1 MAGITIARPASSEYV
16 PYFARYVDLVPEGD
30 ILDLLRR
37 QVDETAA
44 LVGKLSDRDADHRYA
59 DGKWSLKEV
68 MGHLVDA
75 ERIFLYRAVCFAR
88 GEPHDLPGWDENEY
102 VARAKFGA
110 RRLADLVAELRT
122 ARADAVSFFSGLDAE
137 ELMRKGSANKREYTV
152 RAIAYVAAGHER
164 HHGNI
169 IRERYLPGL
178 TRQ

>member
-1 MAGITIARPASSEYV
+1 MAGITIARPASTEYI

-30 ILDLLRR
+30 ILDRLRR
-37 QVDETAA
+37 QVDETAS
-44 LVGKLSDRDADHRYA
+44 LVGKLSDHDADYRYA
-59 DGKWSLKEV
+59 EGKWSVKEV
-68 MGHLVDA
+68 IGHLVDA
-75 ERIFLYRAVCFAR
+75 ERIFLYRALCFAR
-88 GEPHDLPGWDENEY
+88 GESKELPGWDENEY

-122 ARADAVSFFSGLDAE
+122 ARADTVSFFSGLDAE